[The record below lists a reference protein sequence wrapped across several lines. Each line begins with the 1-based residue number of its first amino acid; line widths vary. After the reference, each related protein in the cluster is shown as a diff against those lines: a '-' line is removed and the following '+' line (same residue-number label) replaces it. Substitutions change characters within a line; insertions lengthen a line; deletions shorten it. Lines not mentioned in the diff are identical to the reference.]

1 MDDENRPGNPGLC
14 AGHCPYSSIRA
25 HRPYCRRM
33 KTRTPYRKS
42 WTPAERLAHFTR
54 RDPLSGCLIWQGKP
68 DREGYCRVSAKPGG
82 KQLAH
87 RFAWS
92 VRHGPIPTGAIV
104 CHRCDER
111 RCVNPDHLFL
121 GTHAINGADRKAK
134 MKARAS
140 LRLRS
145 GQAPPAPPAANED
158 RAQIRIV
165 YRGIEMV
172 GEVAIRPLLGLGR
185 GET

>member
-1 MDDENRPGNPGLC
+1 M
-14 AGHCPYSSIRA
+14 S
-25 HRPYCRRM
+25 
-33 KTRTPYRKS
+33 TRTPYRRS
-42 WTPAERLAHFTR
+42 WTPEERLAHFTR

-68 DREGYCRVSAKPGG
+68 DREGYGRLSARPGG

-87 RFAWS
+87 RFAWR
-92 VRHGPIPTGAIV
+92 VRNGPIPEGAIV

-134 MKARAS
+134 MKALAT
-140 LRLRS
+140 
-145 GQAPPAPPAANED
+145 PPAAPSADED

-185 GET
+185 GEG

>member
-1 MDDENRPGNPGLC
+1 M
-14 AGHCPYSSIRA
+14 S
-25 HRPYCRRM
+25 
-33 KTRTPYRKS
+33 TRIPYRRS
-42 WTPAERLAHFTR
+42 WTPAERLALYTR

-68 DREGYCRVSAKPGG
+68 DREGYGRVGMRPGG

-92 VRHGPIPTGAIV
+92 VRNGPIPKDAIV

-134 MKARAS
+134 MKA
-140 LRLRS
+140 LRLGS
-145 GQAPPAPPAANED
+145 GQAPIAAPGADED

-165 YRGIEMV
+165 YRGLEMV
-172 GEVAIRPLLGLGR
+172 GEVAIRPLLGLGH
-185 GET
+185 GDA

>member
-1 MDDENRPGNPGLC
+1 MR
-14 AGHCPYSSIRA
+14 
-25 HRPYCRRM
+25 
-33 KTRTPYRKS
+33 TRTPSLRS
-42 WTPAERLAHFTR
+42 LTPAERLAHSTR

-68 DREGYCRVSAKPGG
+68 DREGYGRLSVRPGG

-87 RFAWS
+87 RFAWR
-92 VRHGPIPTGAIV
+92 VRHGPIPAGAIV

-134 MKARAS
+134 MKALAS
-140 LRLRS
+140 
-145 GQAPPAPPAANED
+145 PPAAPAAGED

-165 YRGIEMV
+165 YRGLEMV
-172 GEVAIRPLLGLGR
+172 GEVAIRPLLGLG
-185 GET
+185 GGT

>member
-1 MDDENRPGNPGLC
+1 MRP
-14 AGHCPYSSIRA
+14 
-25 HRPYCRRM
+25 
-33 KTRTPYRKS
+33 
-42 WTPAERLAHFTR
+42 
-54 RDPLSGCLIWQGKP
+54 
-68 DREGYCRVSAKPGG
+68 VG

-92 VRHGPIPTGAIV
+92 VRHGPIPKGVIV

-134 MKARAS
+134 MKARAT
-140 LRLRS
+140 
-145 GQAPPAPPAANED
+145 PAAAPAADED

-165 YRGIEMV
+165 YRGLEMV

-185 GET
+185 GDA

>member
-1 MDDENRPGNPGLC
+1 M
-14 AGHCPYSSIRA
+14 S
-25 HRPYCRRM
+25 
-33 KTRTPYRKS
+33 TRTPYRKS

-68 DREGYCRVSAKPGG
+68 GEDGYGRLTVGPGRTE
-82 KQLAH
+82 LAH
-87 RFAWS
+87 RFAWTTR
-92 VRHGPIPTGAIV
+92 VGPIPKGAIL

-121 GTHAINGADRKAK
+121 GTHAMNSADRKAK

-140 LRLRS
+140 
-145 GQAPPAPPAANED
+145 PPAPPAADED

-165 YRGIEMV
+165 YRGQELV
-172 GEVAIRPLLGLGR
+172 GEVVIRPLLGLGS
-185 GET
+185 GER

>member
-1 MDDENRPGNPGLC
+1 M
-14 AGHCPYSSIRA
+14 S
-25 HRPYCRRM
+25 
-33 KTRTPYRKS
+33 TRIPYRRS
-42 WTPAERLAHFTR
+42 WTPEERLTHYTR
-54 RDPLSGCLIWQGKP
+54 RDPLSGCLIWRGKP
-68 DREGYCRVSAKPGG
+68 DRDGYGRVCMRPGG

-92 VRHGPIPTGAIV
+92 VRHGPIPAGAIV

-134 MKARAS
+134 MKARA
-140 LRLRS
+140 L
-145 GQAPPAPPAANED
+145 PPAPPTDGEAKAED

-165 YRGIEMV
+165 YRGRELV
-172 GEVAIRPLLGLGR
+172 GEVVIRPLLGLGR
-185 GET
+185 GER

>member
-1 MDDENRPGNPGLC
+1 M
-14 AGHCPYSSIRA
+14 S
-25 HRPYCRRM
+25 
-33 KTRTPYRKS
+33 TRTPCHRS
-42 WTPAERLAHFTR
+42 WTPEQRLAHLTR

-68 DREGYCRVSAKPGG
+68 DRDGYGRISARPGG
-82 KQLAH
+82 EQLAH

-92 VRHGPIPTGAIV
+92 VRNGPIPEGAIV

-121 GTHAINGADRKAK
+121 GTHAINRADRKAK
-134 MKARAS
+134 MKALA
-140 LRLRS
+140 L
-145 GQAPPAPPAANED
+145 PPAAPAAGED

-165 YRGIEMV
+165 YRGLEMV

-185 GET
+185 GDA